1 MRLNGWSGSAFAVLL
16 AGLSAGSPASAQSA
30 ESPRAAQDDAEF
42 DEGGQITVTGERQR
56 GAVVGDIAP
65 ERQLNSGD
73 IRALGV
79 SSVAEL
85 LEELA
90 PQTRSDRG
98 RGEQPVTLLN
108 GRRISGFAEIR
119 DIPSEAIERVDIL
132 PEEAAL
138 KYGYSA
144 NQRVVNIVLRRRF
157 RSIVGEVEGGF
168 ATRGGGEQGEI
179 ELNLLR
185 IRQDQRFN
193 LNLEYEAVAAITE
206 AERNL
211 VSRSGGRAFDTVG
224 NIVGI
229 PNGAEID
236 PALSALA
243 GAPATIAG
251 VPTSAANGAPSI
263 ADFAGTA
270 NRPNRT
276 DVGRYRTIRAEQKTL
291 SLNSVYARNIFG
303 TVAATINATLDVTDS
318 DSLRGLPGA
327 SLLLPAANPYSPF
340 SANTTLLRYLGT
352 DPLTQSSEGYT
363 GHVGITLDKDVAKWR
378 MSLTGGYDHG
388 VSRTRTV
395 RGIDITDLQAGLIA
409 GDSAVNPFGMIPAG
423 LLDTRLTDRA
433 KSVTDSGNVDF
444 VAAGPL
450 AQLPAG
456 PLSAS
461 FKGGFDI
468 LALDASST
476 RLGVLS
482 SSDLSRTNLNGQA
495 SFDLPLTSRRDDVL
509 AAIGDL
515 SLNVN
520 ATADR
525 YSDFGTLGG
534 WGYGANWKPVSGI
547 SLIFSMNEDRT
558 PPTVQQLG
566 NPTVVTP
573 DVRTYD
579 YVRGTTVDISQVSGG
594 NPLLDGDRR
603 RVMKLGLTAKPF
615 KADVTLT
622 ANYINSRIRNAVAG
636 FPEPTAAIEA
646 AFPDRFT
653 RDADGNLQRVD
664 ARPVNFDRQ
673 SSSELRWGVTFSH
686 RLKTSETLIQAMRNS
701 RRAKEAA
708 ERRAAAQAAREA
720 VGQGAQDRPGGGQ
733 GAGRPGGLGGFG
745 GPGGGF
751 GGRGPGGGAGQGGR
765 LQFSLFH
772 TWHFKDE
779 VLIRQGLPVLN
790 LLKGDT
796 LGSNGG
802 TAEHELEAQLNYAN
816 NGVGGRINANWR
828 SGTTVNGA
836 VGSPTGS
843 LRFSPYTKINAR
855 VFVQLAQIPALI
867 DSDWAQGARL
877 SLRIDNLFDR
887 QQKVRD
893 ATGAVP
899 LRYQPGYL
907 DPAGRTIRIEFRKL
921 FF

>member
-1 MRLNGWSGSAFAVLL
+1 MNRWSGSACVVLL
-16 AGLSAGSPASAQSA
+16 AVLSGGAPAVAQSV
-30 ESPRAAQDDAEF
+30 EPPRGAQDDAEF
-42 DEGGQITVTGERQR
+42 DEGAEITVTGERQR
-56 GAVVGDIAP
+56 GAVIGDIAP

-157 RSIVGEVEGGF
+157 RSIVGEVEGGL
-168 ATRGGGEQGEI
+168 ATQGGGRQGEI

-211 VSRSGGRAFDTVG
+211 VSRSGGRAFDTTG

-243 GAPATIAG
+243 GAPVTSAG
-251 VPTSAANGAPSI
+251 VPVSAANGVPSL

-340 SANTTLLRYLGT
+340 GADATLLRYLGT

-363 GHVGITLDKDVAKWR
+363 GHLGVTLDKDVAKWR

-409 GDSAVNPFGMIPAG
+409 GDPALNPFGTIPAA

-433 KSVTDSGNVDF
+433 RSVSDSGNVDF
-444 VAAGPL
+444 VAAGSL

-456 PLSAS
+456 PLNAS

-476 RLGVLS
+476 RLGVVS

-495 SFDLPLTSRRDDVL
+495 SFDLPITSRRDDIL

-534 WGYGANWKPVSGI
+534 WGYGANWKPVSGV

-566 NPTVVTP
+566 NPTVITP

-579 YVRGTTVDISQVSGG
+579 YVRGTTVDISQISGG

-615 KADVTLT
+615 KADITLT

-646 AFPDRFT
+646 AFSDRFT
-653 RDADGNLQRVD
+653 RDTDGNLVRVD
-664 ARPVNFDRQ
+664 ARPINFERL

-686 RLKTSETLIQAMRNS
+686 RLKTSEALIEAMRNS
-701 RRAKEAA
+701 RRAKEAM

-720 VGQGAQDRPGGGQ
+720 AGQSGQAGGPGGGQ
-733 GAGRPGGLGGFG
+733 GAGRPGGPGGPGGFG
-745 GPGGGF
+745 GRG

-779 VLIRQGLPVLN
+779 VLIRQGLPVLD
-790 LLKGDT
+790 LLRGDT
-796 LGSNGG
+796 LGSSGG

-816 NGVGGRINANWR
+816 NGIGGRINANWR
-828 SGTTVNGA
+828 SGTTVDGA

-843 LRFSPYTKINAR
+843 LRFSPYAKINAR
-855 VFVQLAQIPALI
+855 LFVQLAQIPMLI

-877 SLRIDNLFDR
+877 SLRVDNLFDS

-893 ATGAVP
+893 ATGATP